1 MKTNVKMEHE
11 KFQVNDGVVVSVLR
25 ASVDPDFNSWW
36 WCDFVKG
43 KFKHY
48 STPGFTVIGKAE
60 VGNLDTFDEEFGKRL
75 ASSRAQQAAFLE
87 AKKFFENLEKNLE
100 TELQNVRNRIA
111 SVNKAIEV
119 ESKRIHKLSNNQPE
133 NGRWA

>member
-1 MKTNVKMEHE
+1 MKTNVKMERE
-11 KFQVNDGVVVSVLR
+11 KFQVKDGVVVSVLK
-25 ASVDPDFNSWW
+25 ASINPHYNNWW
-36 WCDFVKG
+36 WWDMVKG

-48 STPGFTVIGKAE
+48 DGFTVIGKAE
-60 VGNLDTFDEEFGKRL
+60 VGDLDIFDEEFGKRL

-100 TELQNVRNRIA
+100 TELQNVKNRIA